1 MILKRNIALL
11 SICLIYLVLNFSL
24 TSVLFENKIDEISRL
39 ESEHKDVNEKYITAQ
54 ILSQSLEKV
63 YTIFENNLSTGKKD
77 EKNKE
82 ASMVF
87 LKELTDIMERLNI
100 NLDQIIPGRKEKK
113 GKILKIPYQL
123 QFKCD
128 YEKLGEFVTEL
139 EKNNRIILI
148 EQINLK
154 NDIEKTRGKQ
164 NNQKDILEQDI
175 EMKLYT
181 VTLNK
186 SKTL

>member
-1 MILKRNIALL
+1 MIFKRNIILF
-11 SICLIYLVLNFSL
+11 SICIVYIIINISL
-24 TSVLFENKIDEISRL
+24 SSVLFDKKTMQIKSLEIK
-39 ESEHKDVNEKYITAQ
+39 HKDVNEKYITAQ

-63 YTIFENNLSTGKKD
+63 YTIFENNLSGSKKD

-87 LKELTDIMERLNI
+87 LKELTDILESLNI
-100 NLDQIIPGRKEKK
+100 KLDQIVPGKKETK
-113 GKILKIPYQL
+113 GKIIKIPYQL
-123 QFKCD
+123 QFSCD

-148 EQINLK
+148 DQLILK
-154 NDIEKTRGKQ
+154 NDIEKTRS
-164 NNQKDILEQDI
+164 NNNKDVLEQDI
-175 EMKLYT
+175 EMKIYT

-186 SKTL
+186 SKIL

>member
-1 MILKRNIALL
+1 MILKRNIILIT
-11 SICLIYLVLNFSL
+11 ICLLYIIVNMTLSSYLFN
-24 TSVLFENKIDEISRL
+24 NKTKEIQKL
-39 ESEHKDVNEKYITAQ
+39 EIQHKDVNEKFITAQ

-63 YTIFENNLSTGKKD
+63 YTIFENNLSNNKKD

-87 LKELTDIMERLNI
+87 LKELTDILERLNI
-100 NLDQIIPGRKEKK
+100 ELEQIVPGKKEKK
-113 GKILKIPYQL
+113 GSIIKIPYQL

-128 YEKLGEFVTEL
+128 YEKLGDFVTEP

-148 EQINLK
+148 DQLIIK
-154 NDIEKTRGKQ
+154 NDIEKTRGKGS
-164 NNQKDILEQDI
+164 NQKEILDQNI
-175 EMKLYT
+175 EMKVYT

-186 SKTL
+186 TKVL

>member
-1 MILKRNIALL
+1 MIFKRNILL
-11 SICLIYLVLNFSL
+11 LAICILYLIVNVSL
-24 TSVLFENKIDEISRL
+24 SNILFNSKVKKIEDLEIM
-39 ESEHKDVNEKYITAQ
+39 HKDVNEKYITAQ

-63 YTIFENNLSTGKKD
+63 YTIFENNLSAGKKD

-87 LKELTDIMERLNI
+87 LKELTDILESLNI
-100 NLDQIIPGRKEKK
+100 KLDQIVPGKKEKK
-113 GKILKIPYQL
+113 GKIIKIPYQL

-128 YEKLGEFVTEL
+128 YEKLGEFVTEI

-148 EQINLK
+148 DQLILK
-154 NDIEKTRGKQ
+154 NDIEKTRS
-164 NNQKDILEQDI
+164 NDNKDVLEQDV
-175 EMKLYT
+175 EMKIYT

-186 SKTL
+186 SKVL

>member
-1 MILKRNIALL
+1 MIFKRNILL
-11 SICLIYLVLNFSL
+11 LCSCFIYIILNISLSSILFDEKVKEIESL
-24 TSVLFENKIDEISRL
+24 EL
-39 ESEHKDVNEKYITAQ
+39 EHKDVNEKYITAQ

-63 YTIFENNLSTGKKD
+63 YTIFENNLSLGKKD

-87 LKELTDIMERLNI
+87 LKELTDILETLNI
-100 NLDQIIPGRKEKK
+100 KLDQIVPGKKEKK
-113 GKILKIPYQL
+113 GKVIKIPYQL

-128 YEKLGEFVTEL
+128 YEKLGEFITEI

-148 EQINLK
+148 DQLILK
-154 NDIEKTRGKQ
+154 NDIDKTRSNK
-164 NNQKDILEQDI
+164 NENVLEQDI
-175 EMKLYT
+175 EMKIYT

-186 SKTL
+186 SKAL

>member
-1 MILKRNIALL
+1 MIFKRNILL
-11 SICLIYLVLNFSL
+11 LCSCFIYIILNISLSSILFDEKVKKIESL
-24 TSVLFENKIDEISRL
+24 EL
-39 ESEHKDVNEKYITAQ
+39 EHKDVNEKYITAQ

-63 YTIFENNLSTGKKD
+63 YTIFENNLSLGKKD

-87 LKELTDIMERLNI
+87 LKELTDILETLNI
-100 NLDQIIPGRKEKK
+100 KLDQIVPGKKEKK
-113 GKILKIPYQL
+113 GKVIKIPYQL

-128 YEKLGEFVTEL
+128 YEKLGEFITEI

-148 EQINLK
+148 DQLILK
-154 NDIEKTRGKQ
+154 NDIDKTRSNK
-164 NNQKDILEQDI
+164 NENVLEQDI
-175 EMKLYT
+175 EMKIYT

-186 SKTL
+186 SKAL